1 MVEGHGCF
9 RHTLNGALEFEQ
21 QNHRLWRGHL
31 TCTLRQLLDQPRSE
45 VVRKIRFPVVP
56 VADRHGRVK
65 ELLDLEVRGRTE
77 QVRERRGELP
87 EWLEDMFTDLRVA
100 REHADNAN
108 QGHALR

>member
-9 RHTLNGALEFEQ
+9 RYALNGTLEFEQ
-21 QNHRLWRGHL
+21 QNHGLWRRHL
-31 TCTLRQLLDQPRSE
+31 TCALRQLIGQPRSE

-65 ELLDLEVRGRTE
+65 QLLDFEVRRRTE
-77 QVRERRGELP
+77 QVRERLGELP

-100 REHADNAN
+100 REHAHDAD
-108 QGHALR
+108 